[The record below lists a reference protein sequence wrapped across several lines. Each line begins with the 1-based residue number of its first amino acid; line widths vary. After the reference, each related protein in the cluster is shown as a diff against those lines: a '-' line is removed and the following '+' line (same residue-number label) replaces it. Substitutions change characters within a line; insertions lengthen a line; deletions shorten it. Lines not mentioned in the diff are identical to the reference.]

1 MLAPIVRRAC
11 WRLGRVAAAAGS
23 AVVIFAC
30 GASTATPAGQAQA
43 QAQAK
48 PSGSQAPSTADS
60 QERIQFTGTYRGVM
74 KDASGADV
82 GLDYLRFSSDG
93 KVMSLSSSA
102 ATDGGTDEAMLL
114 RTGTFTAT
122 GNALTFATTSPAK
135 TMAYAGT
142 IRGDEL
148 VMKWRVEKENKV
160 GSASFTFVPLAA
172 TEGAPAATSAVEPN
186 ETFKPAGTTWFCTRA
201 REATAMSHCERT
213 AKACQG
219 FRKEILAKLP
229 KDKFSDCTE
238 QPKAACHTMIDKLA
252 KKGIAFCY
260 QHVSDCEVA
269 GRQIRRNENPADFE
283 VSDCAAW

>member
-1 MLAPIVRRAC
+1 MRPVKRAC
-11 WRLGRVAAAAGS
+11 GWLLAATGGAVTIIACSSSPATTAG
-23 AVVIFAC
+23 A
-30 GASTATPAGQAQA
+30 
-43 QAQAK
+43 AK
-48 PSGSQAPSTADS
+48 PQSSGSPAPSPTDG
-60 QERIQFTGTYRGVM
+60 QERIQFNGTYRGVM
-74 KDASGADV
+74 KDANGADV
-82 GLDYLRFSSDG
+82 GLEYLRFSSDG

-102 ATDGGTDEAMLL
+102 QADGGVDEAMLL

-122 GNALTFATTSPAK
+122 GNALTFATSSPAK
-135 TMAYAGT
+135 TMEYSGT

-148 VMKWRVEKENKV
+148 VLKWRVEKEGKL
-160 GSASFTFVPLAA
+160 GSASFTFVALAA
-172 TEGAPAATSAVEPN
+172 TEGPPAAAASATEPN

-201 REATAMSHCERT
+201 RDAAAMSHCERT

-260 QHVSDCEVA
+260 QHISDCEAA